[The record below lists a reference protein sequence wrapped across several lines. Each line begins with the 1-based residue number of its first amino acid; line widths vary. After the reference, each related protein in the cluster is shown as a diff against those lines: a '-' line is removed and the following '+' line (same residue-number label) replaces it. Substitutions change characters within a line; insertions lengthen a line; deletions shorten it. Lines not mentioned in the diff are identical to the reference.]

1 MPAIARRAHSSSGG
15 DSKDDEEES
24 RVLASPVAPEAP
36 AKDEGPVQLKRRL
49 TLWNG
54 VAIIVG
60 TVVGSGAFVSPT
72 GVLQEMRG
80 APGPAL
86 VVWTVSG
93 ILSAAGAICYAEL
106 GTCLTGAQAGPGA
119 GAGGDYAYI
128 RAAFGPL
135 PAFLRLWVAL
145 LIIRP
150 TTQAVVAITFAN
162 YAAKPFF
169 TGGCD
174 PPENSIRLLA
184 AACLLFLTAINCI
197 SVRWAMKIQDVFTAA
212 KVAALVVIIL
222 AGIVYI
228 GRGGESHLTGSF
240 ETPQDF
246 ASICFAFYSGLFA
259 YGGWN
264 YLNFV
269 TEELQEPHKNLPRAI
284 LIAMPLITLIYV
296 LTNMAYFAVVPTD
309 EMLASP
315 AVAVSFG
322 YKALGPLAWAVPV
335 FVSLSTFGGVN
346 GILFTSARLF
356 HAGSCQGHL
365 PALFSFIHVERATP
379 IPALI
384 FTCITSV
391 AMLTVSDVFALIN
404 YFSVILWGSSGACV
418 AGLIVLRWTKPDLN
432 RPLRAP
438 LSLAILFLVACS
450 ILVIVPTIQ
459 SPMNTVISL
468 VITLSGVPVYYF
480 CVVRKANSKTQ
491 GKFMQ
496 KITYYSQ
503 ILLDIMGVEPEE
515 SKQTTSM

>member
-1 MPAIARRAHSSSGG
+1 MPAISRRTRPSAGS
-15 DSKDDEEES
+15 DPNNDDEES
-24 RVLASPVAPEAP
+24 KVLASPTGEAP
-36 AKDEGPVQLKRRL
+36 KDGPVQLKRRL

-72 GVLQEMRG
+72 GVLQETRG

-106 GTCLTGAQAGPGA
+106 GTCLTGEQAGPGA

-169 TGGCD
+169 AEGGCE
-174 PPENSIRLLA
+174 PPEDSIRLLA
-184 AACLLFLTAINCI
+184 AVCLLFLTAINCI
-197 SVRWAMKIQDVFTAA
+197 SVRWAMKIQVVFTAA
-212 KVAALVVIIL
+212 KVAALVVIII
-222 AGIVYI
+222 AGVIYVAT
-228 GRGGESHLTGSF
+228 GKESHLTGSF
-240 ETPQDF
+240 DTPQNF
-246 ASICFAFYSGLFA
+246 GSICFAFYSGLFA

-284 LIAMPLITLIYV
+284 LIAMPAITLIYV
-296 LTNMAYFAVVPTD
+296 LTNMAYFIVVPTV

-365 PALFSFIHVERATP
+365 PSLFSFIHVERATP

-391 AMLTVSDVFALIN
+391 AMLCVSDVFALIN

-418 AGLIVLRWTKPDLN
+418 AGLIVLRWTKPDLI

-459 SPMNTVISL
+459 NPINTVISL
-468 VITLSGVPVYYF
+468 VITLSGVPVYYY

-491 GKFMQ
+491 GKCME
-496 KITYYSQ
+496 KLTYYSQ
-503 ILLDIMGVEPEE
+503 VLLDIIGVEVEE
-515 SKQTTSM
+515 PTQETTKM